1 MEVENPFQAAQ
12 TIDPEVRAYV
22 YSLVNA
28 LGGAG
33 CDEYGRYVLGDDAL
47 ACLRD
52 LKRWLKLYDEKT
64 NRLDVARCL
73 AEANLVNGD
82 LLPILASWS
91 QSQRNDK
98 PRARIALACLEVLVP
113 LTWPLEND
121 QMTVNHHRHTPYIQQ
136 AQTLYKA
143 GVLGH
148 DTTSILRTAVQI
160 GLPAIAIPRS
170 ERSTRDEGII
180 KLMLYFL
187 RNIAMISQH
196 PGLPSQGLETE
207 ISRSATIEAFK
218 YQDVFALLL
227 TLSSN
232 MGEDFDQQD
241 VIILDILFHL
251 VRGIEV
257 RKLFMNESQR
267 KTHKTSELKDVLR
280 QESGMHRDYKKTA
293 PTRHGRFGTMIWVK
307 RDEEKVSTVSGQD
320 NLKNGAHTLA
330 KMDKSKKFDKP
341 RMKKS
346 HEQHS
351 NQDFDRSIA
360 LTDSAVEC
368 LRIFVEEFL
377 DSGFNPLFMHLRK
390 AIEREAERVLS
401 ANYRQ
406 YFYVVAWF
414 LEAERARRASR
425 TPPRQQGK
433 LRTDFEADSYG
444 LVAGVLNQEM
454 FISLNRYMQNAI
466 DHKDWQDLNAS
477 IRCFTQILLTIQ
489 EMASSP
495 IEEDQE
501 IADNI
506 QNRIFY
512 EETTHDRILS
522 ILRDSQDKGFGHLD
536 ASTELAHVFL
546 RMLERYAKEN
556 VDLQIRSRKR
566 ARQKRKEKEKPQDQD
581 QDQDE
586 TGADEESEN
595 EDAID
600 TAQVSRERKFDFN
613 RFAAKFT
620 NQKSVDAFIAF
631 TKYYRDLS
639 VEQLKRAHRFFYRV
653 AFKQELVVLLFRVD
667 IIALFRRMVKGPD
680 GLHKQNAMFREWEE
694 LARQVMRRLFK
705 KLDQRP
711 ELLVE
716 MLFSKIN
723 ATLFFLEYGY
733 EKQTS
738 STSKHSI
745 ELEVSSRVKPLAE
758 RLGVVIGALQEDDMM
773 GPVHMLRRNLQTA
786 VEERKSWE
794 DEVEARN
801 EDNPST
807 EDATE
812 PQNTIE
818 QPLPPPITLRPRNDE
833 DLKAMSKKPKV
844 RLLLTLCSFEQS
856 SPRSASAPHLPPPW
870 IIPSSLT
877 SNHLG
882 ELLSIIESNILKP
895 LTEFD
900 GEDLATLLRRT
911 RFTRE
916 DYFNN
921 EDVADGEAPR
931 ANFINDNTSD
941 SDEGSETFA
950 FPDNLR
956 RPNSPSF
963 KNREKPKKRTL
974 KRKRPASNADDDAN
988 ADNAAALKR
997 KAREEAALERR
1008 RKIKSE
1014 LYIRESDEETDEDA
1028 DAEFFRM
1035 EGKRRRKQEGD
1046 VIKAMMVGREVA
1058 SKQNAPKKKRDSNDE
1073 GILDLSIDT
1082 EDEADKAEAEDE
1094 NESEDGG
1101 AASPKK
1107 KRKTHSSSSKA
1118 SSRNNNRKRK
1128 FAPRALSD
1136 SSASASDDDD
1146 LAMNLE
1152 LDIAKNATGSTTT
1165 APRTRPTP
1173 MPSSSSPTARRDS
1186 ATPSTIDAD
1195 ADVDADDTPITSPA
1209 PAPASDTDFDIDGN
1223 DDDKVTGVPRKL
1235 PITALTTALTDGDV
1249 GGGGK
1254 GARLEA
1260 ITATAAAKDASL
1272 SRGAG
1277 AGAGRRN
1284 RNRRAGFIVDS
1295 DDDDE

>member
-1 MEVENPFQAAQ
+1 M
-12 TIDPEVRAYV
+12 
-22 YSLVNA
+22 
-28 LGGAG
+28 
-33 CDEYGRYVLGDDAL
+33 
-47 ACLRD
+47 
-52 LKRWLKLYDEKT
+52 
-64 NRLDVARCL
+64 
-73 AEANLVNGD
+73 
-82 LLPILASWS
+82 
-91 QSQRNDK
+91 
-98 PRARIALACLEVLVP
+98 P

-143 GVLGH
+143 GILGH
-148 DTTSILRTAVQI
+148 DTASILRTTIQI

-180 KLMLYFL
+180 KLMLYFF

-207 ISRSATIEAFK
+207 ISRSTTIEVFK

-251 VRGIEV
+251 VRGLEAQ
-257 RKLFMNESQR
+257 KLFMNEAQR

-307 RDEEKVSTVSGQD
+307 RGEEKVSTVSGQD

-330 KMDKSKKFDKP
+330 KMDKSKKYDKP

-351 NQDFDRSIA
+351 NQDFDRSIS
-360 LTDSAVEC
+360 LTDSAAES
-368 LRIFVEEFL
+368 LRVFVEEFL
-377 DSGFNPLFMHLRK
+377 DSGFNLLFTHLRK
-390 AIEREAERVLS
+390 AIEREAERVLP

-406 YFYVVAWF
+406 YFYIVAWF

-425 TPPRQQGK
+425 TQPQRQDK

-454 FISLNRYMQNAI
+454 FISLNRYMQHAM

-477 IRCFTQILLTIQ
+477 IRCFTQILLMVQ
-489 EMASSP
+489 EMAASP

-512 EETTHDRILS
+512 EETTHDRVLS
-522 ILRDSQDKGFGHLD
+522 ILRDSQDKGFGYLD

-566 ARQKRKEKEKPQDQD
+566 ARQKRKEKEKSQDQD
-581 QDQDE
+581 QDQDQV
-586 TGADEESEN
+586 GADEDSEK
-595 EDAID
+595 EDVVD

-613 RFAAKFT
+613 RFAAKFA

-631 TKYYRDLS
+631 TKFYRDLS
-639 VEQLKRAHRFFYRV
+639 AEQLKRAHRFFYRV
-653 AFKQELVVLLFRVD
+653 AFKQELAVLLFRVD

-680 GLHKQNAMFREWEE
+680 GLHKQNPMFKEWVE

-723 ATLFFLEYGY
+723 ATLFYLEYGY

-738 STSKHSI
+738 SLSKHSV
-745 ELEVSSRVKPLAE
+745 ELEVSSRVKTLAE

-773 GPVHMLRRNLQTA
+773 GPVHMLRRNLQA
-786 VEERKSWE
+786 AIEERKSWE
-794 DEVEARN
+794 DEAEARK

-807 EDATE
+807 EHITE
-812 PQNTIE
+812 PQNTE
-818 QPLPPPITLRPRNDE
+818 QSLPPPITMRPRNDE

-844 RLLLTLCSFEQS
+844 RLLLTLCSFEQAS
-856 SPRSASAPHLPPPW
+856 SSSESAPHLPPPW

-877 SNHLG
+877 SIHLR

-895 LTEFD
+895 LAEFD
-900 GEDLATLLRRT
+900 GEDPSTLLRRT
-911 RFTRE
+911 RFSRE
-916 DYFNN
+916 DYFND

-956 RPNSPSF
+956 RPNSPSS
-963 KNREKPKKRTL
+963 KNRKKPKKRTL
-974 KRKRPASNADDDAN
+974 KRKRPGSDADEDAITDADDV
-988 ADNAAALKR
+988 AAQQR

-1014 LYIRESDEETDEDA
+1014 LYIRESDEETDEEA

-1035 EGKRRRKQEGD
+1035 EEERRRKQEGE
-1046 VIKAMMVGREVA
+1046 VMKAMMVGREMA
-1058 SKQNAPKKKRDSNDE
+1058 SNRTMTLKEWRDSNED
-1073 GILDLSIDT
+1073 GILDLSKDAVS
-1082 EDEADKAEAEDE
+1082 EADQIEIEHGESDGREPSPRKKPKITSTNKAI
-1094 NESEDGG
+1094 
-1101 AASPKK
+1101 
-1107 KRKTHSSSSKA
+1107 RSKG
-1118 SSRNNNRKRK
+1118 NNRKRK
-1128 FAPRALSD
+1128 FASRSLGDSD
-1136 SSASASDDDD
+1136 NDSASSNDED
-1146 LAMNLE
+1146 LAME
-1152 LDIAKNATGSTTT
+1152 LDIANNATATVPQNTT
-1165 APRTRPTP
+1165 
-1173 MPSSSSPTARRDS
+1173 SSSSPTRRNS
-1186 ATPSTIDAD
+1186 ATSA
-1195 ADVDADDTPITSPA
+1195 AEVDTDDTPISSPV
-1209 PAPASDTDFDIDGN
+1209 SLHRSKDDN
-1223 DDDKVTGVPRKL
+1223 DDDDVVPRKL
-1235 PITALTTALTDGDV
+1235 PITTLTDAHAGA
-1249 GGGGK
+1249 GGK
-1254 GARLEA
+1254 GVNRNGLELEA
-1260 ITATAAAKDASL
+1260 TPYTADSELGLAREKE
-1272 SRGAG
+1272 
-1277 AGAGRRN
+1277 RRN
-1284 RNRRAGFIVDS
+1284 RTRDRRAGFIVDS
-1295 DDDDE
+1295 DDDE